1 MHAREIVDQVE
12 SQGILA
18 LDGQD
23 LPGLLAAAETIRAD
37 DTCVAG
43 LIRVLSLAGYILVV
57 EATPEGDLL
66 VRRLRS
72 REAADRLVELRLAA
86 YQHLWGGLSCRV
98 PPRGH
103 A

>member
-1 MHAREIVDQVE
+1 MEAHEILEQVE
-12 SQGILA
+12 SQGIVA
-18 LDGQD
+18 LDGRD

-43 LIRVLSLAGYILVV
+43 PIRVLSLAGYFLVV
-57 EATPEGDLL
+57 EATAEGDLV

-72 REAADRLVELRLAA
+72 RAAAERLAELRLSA
-86 YQHLWGGLSCRV
+86 YQHLWSGLSCRV